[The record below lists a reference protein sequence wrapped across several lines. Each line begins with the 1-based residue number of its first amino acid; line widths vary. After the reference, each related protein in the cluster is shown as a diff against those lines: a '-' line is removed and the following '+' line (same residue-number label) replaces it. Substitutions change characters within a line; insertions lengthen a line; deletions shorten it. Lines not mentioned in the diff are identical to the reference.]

1 MPQISI
7 PFRSS
12 WWYISSFFITISP
25 LLLSTSLTFRV
36 LALNVLRS
44 RGCLHLN
51 IFLLAFAASYLLR
64 FSGPLLPLGF
74 KSVPSHCPWGHA
86 WTPAALLGTPT
97 PGSIGFG
104 VFVQSIFFPFLAMF
118 KHWFASPQC
127 RLLEAELEWGPS
139 FALVLWSK
147 HWPVAPVTNKW
158 LLYGAAHLIHFIL
171 KFSFF

>member
-1 MPQISI
+1 MVHLVI
-7 PFRSS
+7 FH
-12 WWYISSFFITISP
+12 YYLTISP

-36 LALNVLRS
+36 LALNVLRN
-44 RGCLHLN
+44 RGCLNLN
-51 IFLLAFAASYLLR
+51 ILLLDFAASYLLH

-74 KSVPSHCPWGHA
+74 ESVPSYCPWGHA
-86 WTPAALLGTPT
+86 WTQAVLLGTPA

-104 VFVQSIFFPFLAMF
+104 VFVQSIFPFLAIF
-118 KHWFASPQC
+118 KHWFANPQC

-158 LLYGAAHLIHFIL
+158 LLYGAAHQFIV
-171 KFSFF
+171 KFSSSRWAVCQD